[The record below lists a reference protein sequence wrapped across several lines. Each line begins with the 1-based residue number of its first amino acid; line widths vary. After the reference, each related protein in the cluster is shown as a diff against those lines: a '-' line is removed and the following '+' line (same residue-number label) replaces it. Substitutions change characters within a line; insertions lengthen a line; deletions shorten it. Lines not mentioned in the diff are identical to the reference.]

1 VRKVIILE
9 RFESSVSHCV
19 ELDDLLDMMRR
30 AAAEKNID
38 IQTATVEQ
46 KREVLKSMG
55 YEPYFEVLRKEAGF
69 DWL

>member
-1 VRKVIILE
+1 MRKVIILE